1 MCLPHRP
8 FPHLRSSNL
17 IVTFNVYLICLP
29 VAFHFFNIHSLYTF
43 FFHLHICTFVPLC
56 TCIFPSRQICT
67 STLTVTQPLSLISAR
82 PSQQSLLTQ
91 VISCFFAA
99 PRPAQPKRLLT
110 LLSSAGISTYRIS
123 LPASSHLSPDL
134 PQEMISQ
141 IHQFALSCN
150 DAARNMIRRIFFYS
164 EA

>member
-8 FPHLRSSNL
+8 FPHLRPSNF
-17 IVTFNVYLICLP
+17 IVTVNVYLICLP

-43 FFHLHICTFVPLC
+43 FFSHLHTCTFVPLC

-67 STLTVTQPLSLISAR
+67 STLAVTQPLSLISAR

-91 VISCFFAA
+91 IISSFFAA
-99 PRPAQPKRLLT
+99 SRPAQQERLLP
-110 LLSSAGISTYRIS
+110 LLSSTAISTYRIS

-134 PQEMISQ
+134 PQEVISKY
-141 IHQFALSCN
+141 ISLPFLVTMLHG
-150 DAARNMIRRIFFYS
+150 I
-164 EA
+164 